1 LQRTYGYT
9 AALNYKTDD
18 LGKALTRLCP
28 NGVDVYYDNTAGTIS
43 DSVIKHIAL
52 NARIVIC
59 GTAAIS
65 SWDDWPSGPRIER
78 HLLVKRAMMQ
88 GFVIFDYKDQYET
101 SIARLA
107 KWIRKGKLQY
117 REDIL
122 QGMECA
128 PDALAGLYRGENMG
142 KRIIQIS
149 IS

>member
-1 LQRTYGYT
+1 
-9 AALNYKTDD
+9 
-18 LGKALTRLCP
+18 
-28 NGVDVYYDNTAGTIS
+28 
-43 DSVIKHIAL
+43 
-52 NARIVIC
+52 
-59 GTAAIS
+59 
-65 SWDDWPSGPRIER
+65 
-78 HLLVKRAMMQ
+78 MMQ